1 MHRGPSRAAA
11 SWLAEW
17 CSPGERLSPEVGTD
31 LLQCLAGL
39 CSPGAM
45 QALRRAGQ
53 GDWAV
58 GRCEAYG
65 GTWDLMDLT
74 ALHDPTPVI

>member
-1 MHRGPSRAAA
+1 
-11 SWLAEW
+11 
-17 CSPGERLSPEVGTD
+17 
-31 LLQCLAGL
+31 
-39 CSPGAM
+39 M
-45 QALRRAGQ
+45 QVLRRAGQ
-53 GDWAV
+53 GDWAM